1 VVGAVGVIAAA
12 LLDRKGYQVPGLLM
26 AALTGL
32 LVSPISWDHHWVWL
46 VPALAMLAGLAM
58 KARPIARVAYVA
70 AIVLVAAVTAAWP
83 WQFSGPKAYV
93 PRRGLLGW
101 FVKPPQVTQIMVV
114 HGWNLLTWN
123 LWVAVGAVIYLGL
136 LAAAIRAWRAR
147 PRRRL
152 APVSA
157 QSPVDALLARA
168 DAVLRGGPL
177 AGSGQH
183 RPNAQARSDGNFGFN
198 GRAGSDGQLGDGEV
212 GNGEVGTNASR
223 PKAGAPRPAR

>member
-1 VVGAVGVIAAA
+1 MLSRTGRQVQGWTLVGITSV
-12 LLDRKGYQVPGLLM
+12 
-26 AALTGL
+26 

-46 VPALAMLAGLAM
+46 VPALAMLAALAM
-58 KARPIARVAYVA
+58 KARPIARIAYVA

-83 WQFSGPKAYV
+83 WQFSGPQAYV

-136 LAAAIRAWRAR
+136 LAAAIRVWRAR

-177 AGSGQH
+177 AGSCPPRQ
-183 RPNAQARSDGNFGFN
+183 NAPGGPEGHFGSHSRGCAARS
-198 GRAGSDGQLGDGEV
+198 
-212 GNGEVGTNASR
+212 
-223 PKAGAPRPAR
+223 